1 MAHLTLTQE
10 QIKSVLPTIIKS
22 NVVPMITG
30 SAGTG
35 KSSIV
40 QAVADELNLKLI
52 DIRVSQLMPY
62 DLAGLIAPN
71 EDRTRAGYL
80 PVDVFPL
87 DTDTLPINLK
97 TNQPY
102 SGFLIFFDEFNS
114 GDRSTIAA
122 AYKVVLDR
130 KIGEHSLHPTT
141 RIVCA
146 GNRIQDNAIV
156 NRLGSA
162 MQSRMIHLEM
172 SLNRKEFMEYVTNA
186 NWNNILT
193 SYFRFRPNNI
203 HNFDPNK
210 LDEVVTFA
218 TPRTWE
224 FVNKLL
230 QNGLLNQSN
239 DIVYT
244 TICGSVGEQAGNDF
258 MSYLQIYKDLPQV
271 SVIEKD
277 PTKAPLPDQDNIG
290 AKWAMTAYLA
300 DKFNSANE
308 QALVTYIERMR
319 EDDLK
324 VLAYRMAVTKYTK
337 LINNTTV
344 LQRLKGIRSLLSQP

>member
-1 MAHLTLTQE
+1 M
-10 QIKSVLPTIIKS
+10 
-22 NVVPMITG
+22 
-30 SAGTG
+30 
-35 KSSIV
+35 
-40 QAVADELNLKLI
+40 
-52 DIRVSQLMPY
+52 Y

-130 KIGEHSLHPTT
+130 KIGEHNLHPTT
-141 RIVCA
+141 RIECA

-230 QNGLLNQSN
+230 QNGLLNQS
-239 DIVYT
+239 
-244 TICGSVGEQAGNDF
+244 
-258 MSYLQIYKDLPQV
+258 
-271 SVIEKD
+271 
-277 PTKAPLPDQDNIG
+277 
-290 AKWAMTAYLA
+290 
-300 DKFNSANE
+300 
-308 QALVTYIERMR
+308 
-319 EDDLK
+319 
-324 VLAYRMAVTKYTK
+324 
-337 LINNTTV
+337 
-344 LQRLKGIRSLLSQP
+344 GIS